1 MLHPPM
7 RMQRKRRKVVL
18 VFAATAPSP
27 SQKVHRTLADERREA
42 ERVTAEGVPR
52 RWTSIIRARK
62 NGNMNAQGPTPHPPP
77 RTPPQPPPDPERR
90 PPGQTRRRRY
100 PYPDPSGRPSDSAQV
115 RCVCYASAP

>member
-1 MLHPPM
+1 MESRVWDAAQHPALHPPM

-52 RWTSIIRARK
+52 GWTSIIRARK

-77 RTPPQPPPDPERR
+77 RTPPQPPPDPDAPPPPPIPVPRPER
-90 PPGQTRRRRY
+90 PPQRLS
-100 PYPDPSGRPSDSAQV
+100 SG
-115 RCVCYASAP
+115 

>member
-27 SQKVHRTLADERREA
+27 SQKVHRALADERREA
-42 ERVTAEGVPR
+42 ERVAAEGVPR

-62 NGNMNAQGPTPHPPP
+62 NGNMNAQGPTPHPRPDPDAPP
-77 RTPPQPPPDPERR
+77 PMTDPPPPIPVPRPERPPQRLS
-90 PPGQTRRRRY
+90 
-100 PYPDPSGRPSDSAQV
+100 SG
-115 RCVCYASAP
+115 